1 MVHKSDLPHIAESA
15 CKDGVEYLDVYLVLD
30 APLFTGSMA
39 VVVDMAAESGV
50 VLDQHERPNVDVV
63 AGRGLS
69 DNELVV
75 FVDRFE
81 RVAFHSEPGHRRFM
95 WLFQDWM

>member
-1 MVHKSDLPHIAESA
+1 MAHKSDLPHIAESA

-30 APLFTGSMA
+30 APLFTGSMT

-50 VLDQHERPNVDVV
+50 VLGQHERPNVDVV

>member
-1 MVHKSDLPHIAESA
+1 MAHKSGLPHIAESA

-39 VVVDMAAESGV
+39 VVVDMAAGSGV
-50 VLDQHERPNVDVV
+50 VLGQHERPYVDVV

-69 DNELVV
+69 DNEWVV

-81 RVAFHSEPGHRRFM
+81 RVAFHSEPGHWRFE